1 MPKKDGRQLEQFML
15 SSDEWDLLQQLILVL
30 DLFEEVTKYLGG
42 EKYVTHSIM
51 HLMINEIKRLLLI
64 LNSRSSTPSTSPIP
78 ILLTLSSR
86 LPSSSSSLANILLEI
101 ENADNVFV
109 VIEEVEI
116 QETTNKQDNNSKKKN
131 IDLNQPLETKDK
143 LDEVKKNLYSTM
155 CYYWNFLPEDYLI
168 STILDPRVKHMN
180 EEGEEEILRNK
191 YEEYKENY
199 LPTPIES
206 QFSFSTPFETSAIT
220 YQPRLFSIFDQ
231 N

>member
-1 MPKKDGRQLEQFML
+1 
-15 SSDEWDLLQQLILVL
+15 
-30 DLFEEVTKYLGG
+30 
-42 EKYVTHSIM
+42 M

-64 LNSRSSTPSTSPIP
+64 SNSHSSTPSTSPIP
-78 ILLTLSSR
+78 ILPTLSSR
-86 LPSSSSSLANILLEI
+86 LPFSSNSLANILLEI

-109 VIEEVEI
+109 VIEKVEI

-143 LDEVKKNLYSTM
+143 LDEVKKNLYSAM
-155 CYYWNFLPEDYLI
+155 YYYWNFLPEDYLI
-168 STILDPRVKHMN
+168 STILDPKVKHMN
-180 EEGEEEILRNK
+180 EEGKEEILQNK

-206 QFSFSTPFETSAIT
+206 QFSSLTPFETSAIT

-231 N
+231 NQP

>member
-1 MPKKDGRQLEQFML
+1 
-15 SSDEWDLLQQLILVL
+15 
-30 DLFEEVTKYLGG
+30 
-42 EKYVTHSIM
+42 M

-64 LNSRSSTPSTSPIP
+64 SNSRSSTPSTSPIP
-78 ILLTLSSR
+78 ILPTLSSR

-143 LDEVKKNLYSTM
+143 LDEVKKNLYSAM

-180 EEGEEEILRNK
+180 EEGEEEILQNK
-191 YEEYKENY
+191 YEEYKKNY
-199 LPTPIES
+199 LLTPIES
-206 QFSFSTPFETSAIT
+206 QFSFSTPFETFAIT
-220 YQPRLFSIFDQ
+220 YQPRFFSIFDQ
-231 N
+231 NQPLSIWWS